1 MLLATHMTGTTK
13 PILLSSVVVNSEH
26 IPMKQPQTWF
36 KQSLALATG
45 LMIASAAHAQYTS
58 TVLSDFNNFNL
69 TVTYANW
76 NVDGSDVLNGGT
88 GFTPVITSGPTS
100 YRVQAQGYGS
110 GAYDFASP
118 VSAPGA
124 THFSLTFTINAPG
137 TANWMNPGVRIS
149 DGTHQ
154 VALSASNAEGG
165 FLNYGNYSAP
175 NTYTLI
181 GPLNDQFG
189 GPALDPT
196 TITAFNLE
204 FDPAGFGAGA
214 PYDITY
220 HNLSLLTP
228 VPEPSALALLS
239 LGAIGV
245 TTLRRRMKNN

>member
-1 MLLATHMTGTTK
+1 MTGATK
-13 PILLSSVVVNSEH
+13 PTLLPSAMVNNSEH
-26 IPMKQPQTWF
+26 LIMKQPKSWLKHTLAVAG
-36 KQSLALATG
+36 SLLAVG
-45 LMIASAAHAQYTS
+45 LAQAQYTS
-58 TVLSDFNNFNL
+58 TTLSDFSNFNL
-69 TVTYANW
+69 SVTYANW
-76 NVDGSDVLNGGT
+76 NVDGSDPLNGGT
-88 GFTPVITSGPTS
+88 GFTPIITSGPTS

-110 GAYDFASP
+110 GAYDFLVP

-154 VALSASNAEGG
+154 VALTAANAEGG

-189 GPALDPT
+189 GAPLDPT

-228 VPEPSALALLS
+228 VPEPSSLALAG
-239 LGAIGV
+239 LGAIG
-245 TTLRRRMKNN
+245 LAAARRRNR

>member
-1 MLLATHMTGTTK
+1 
-13 PILLSSVVVNSEH
+13 
-26 IPMKQPQTWF
+26 MKQPKSWF
-36 KQSLALATG
+36 KTTLALTG
-45 LMIASAAHAQYTS
+45 TLMVVGLAQAQYTT

-69 TVTYANW
+69 SVTYANW
-76 NVDGSDVLNGGT
+76 NVDGSDILNGGT

-124 THFSLTFTINAPG
+124 TLFSLTFTINAPG
-137 TANWMNPGVRIS
+137 TANWMNPGLRIS

-154 VALSASNAEGG
+154 VSLSATNAEGG

-189 GPALDPT
+189 GLPLDPT

-228 VPEPSALALLS
+228 VPEPSAMALL
-239 LGAIGV
+239 GIGGFGLAA
-245 TTLRRRMKNN
+245 TRRRAKLS